1 MKIKNLALIA
11 LISMMT
17 YGIAIY
23 GIFKVISRSV
33 IYQRNLHYQILE
45 PGSDRSVSISKSTAL
60 LLLTVGIIGVLSV
73 RRMNKNP
80 RGSAQKRGPQTISDD
95 RSAAFIKL
103 NKQYLDLQY
112 KITLHKS
119 SGVAPPEGLQK
130 EISDLERRV
139 RLISRALE

>member
-17 YGIAIY
+17 YGILIY
-23 GIFKVISRSV
+23 GIFKVIGRSV
-33 IYQRNLHYQILE
+33 IYQRNLHYQTLA
-45 PGSDRSVSISKSTAL
+45 PGSDRSASISKSTAL

-73 RRMNKNP
+73 RRINKNT
-80 RGSAQKRGPQTISDD
+80 RGSAQKRGPQTRSDN
-95 RSAAFIKL
+95 RSEAFIEL
-103 NKQYLDLQY
+103 HKQYLDLQY

-119 SGVAPPEGLQK
+119 SGVTPPESLQK

-139 RLISRALE
+139 RLISRALQ

>member
-23 GIFKVISRSV
+23 GIFKVISRSA
-33 IYQRNLHYQILE
+33 IYHPNLHDQTLE
-45 PGSDRSVSISKSTAL
+45 PGSDRSASISKRTAL

-73 RRMNKNP
+73 RRMNKNT

-95 RSAAFIKL
+95 RNEAFIKL

-119 SGVAPPEGLQK
+119 SGVTPPEGLHK

>member
-23 GIFKVISRSV
+23 GIIKVISRSV
-33 IYQRNLHYQILE
+33 NYPRSLHYQTSA
-45 PGSDRSVSISKSTAL
+45 PGSDRSASISKSTAL

-73 RRMNKNP
+73 RRMNRNT
-80 RGSAQKRGPQTISDD
+80 RGSAQKRGPQTLSDD
-95 RSAAFIKL
+95 RNEAFIEL
-103 NKQYLDLQY
+103 HKQYLDLQY
-112 KITLHKS
+112 KITLHRS
-119 SGVAPPEGLQK
+119 SGARPPEALQK
-130 EISDLERRV
+130 EVSDLERRV

>member
-11 LISMMT
+11 FISMMT
-17 YGIAIY
+17 YGITIY
-23 GIFKVISRSV
+23 GFVKVVSRSV
-33 IYQRNLHYQILE
+33 NTQRNLHYQTLK
-45 PGSDRSVSISKSTAL
+45 PGSGRSASISKSTAL
-60 LLLTVGIIGVLSV
+60 LLLTVGIIGVLTV
-73 RRMNKNP
+73 RRMNKNT
-80 RGSAQKRGPQTISDD
+80 RGSVQKRGLQTISND
-95 RSAAFIKL
+95 RNKAFIKL

-119 SGVAPPEGLQK
+119 SGVRPPEGLQK